1 MHRILTL
8 LACLLAA
15 AAQAAPADLLPT
27 PSAPDPLLSPYIRLA
42 DPQIALIHARII
54 DGTGGP
60 VRQDSTLLI
69 DHGRISAILPTG
81 APVPPQ
87 AKVLDLS
94 GKTVLPGIVGM
105 HDHLFY
111 IARPN
116 LVEAGHAEAPLL
128 VPQMTF
134 SAPRLYLA
142 GGVTTIRTA
151 GSVET
156 YTDLNLKQRIDAG
169 KLAGPHMDVT
179 GPYLEGKGSPFIQ
192 MYPLRDAAD
201 ATETVDYWADRGV
214 SSFKAYMNITRAELG
229 AAIQAAHRH
238 GIKVTGH
245 LCSITYPEA
254 IDLGIDDLEHGFVV
268 NTQLDSGKQP
278 DQCSASGGIETLIK
292 MDPNGPEAAALI
304 NKLVAAHVAMTS
316 TLPVFEGFFRRQ
328 TAPQWPDML
337 AVLSP
342 QARAALEFT
351 LQHPPD
357 MKPDQ
362 LALAFSH
369 MLAMEKK
376 FSDAGGLLIAGL
388 DPTGGGGVIPGFGD
402 EREIELLVEAGF
414 SPVAAIRVAT
424 LNGATYLGV
433 ASRIGSVESG
443 KNADLMVVRGD
454 PSTTIADIQNVELVF
469 KDGVGWD
476 SEKLR
481 ESVTGDYGRY

>member
-1 MHRILTL
+1 MHRIFTL
-8 LACLLAA
+8 FACLLAA
-15 AAQAAPADLLPT
+15 QAHAAPADLLPA
-27 PSAPDPLLSPYIRLA
+27 PAAPDPSLRPYVRVS
-42 DPQIALIHARII
+42 DPVIALTHARIV

-60 VRQDSTLLI
+60 VQQDRTILI
-69 DHGRISAILPTG
+69 DHGRITAILPTG
-81 APVPPQ
+81 APTPPQ
-87 AKVLDLS
+87 ATTLDLT

-116 LVEAGHAEAPLL
+116 LVEAGHPEAPLL

-156 YTDLNLKQRIDAG
+156 YTDLNLKQKIDEG

-179 GPYLEGKGSPFIQ
+179 GPYLEGSGSLFIQ
-192 MYPLRDAAD
+192 MYQLRDADD
-201 ATETVDYWADRGV
+201 ATQTVDFWADRGV
-214 SSFKAYMNITRAELG
+214 SSFKAYMNITRAELA

-245 LCSITYPEA
+245 LCSVSYPEA

-268 NTQLDSGKQP
+268 NTQLDSGKMP
-278 DQCSASGGIETLIK
+278 DKCSESGGIETLIK
-292 MDPNGPEAAALI
+292 MDPNGPEAIALI
-304 NKLVAAHVAMTS
+304 NKLVAAHVAITS

-328 TAPQWPDML
+328 TAPVWPEML

-342 QARAALEFT
+342 QARAALEMT
-351 LQHPPD
+351 LHHQPD

-362 LALAFSH
+362 LALAFNH

-424 LNGATYLGV
+424 LNGATYLGA
-433 ASRIGSVESG
+433 ASRIGSVETG

-454 PSTTIADIQNVELVF
+454 PSTAIADVQKVELVF

-481 ESVTGDYGRY
+481 ESVAGDYGRY

>member
-1 MHRILTL
+1 MRHILGL
-8 LACLLAA
+8 FSCLLAA
-15 AAQAAPADLLPT
+15 GAAAAPADLLPA
-27 PSAPDPLLSPYIRLA
+27 PAAPDTSLQAYVRVS
-42 DPQIALIHARII
+42 DPVVALTHVRII

-60 VRQDSTLLI
+60 VQQDRTLLI

-81 APVPPQ
+81 APTPPQ
-87 AKVLDLS
+87 AKILDLS
-94 GKTVLPGIVGM
+94 GRTVLPGIVGM

-179 GPYLEGKGSPFIQ
+179 GPYLEGSGSLFIQ
-192 MYPLRDAAD
+192 MYPLRDADD
-201 ATETVDYWADRGV
+201 ATQTVDYWADRGAT
-214 SSFKAYMNITRAELG
+214 SFKAYMNITRAELG

-245 LCSITYPEA
+245 LCSVTYPEA

-278 DQCSASGGIETLIK
+278 DKCSESGGIETLIK
-292 MDPNGPEAAALI
+292 MDPNGADATALI
-304 NKLVAAHVAMTS
+304 NKLVAAHVAITS

-328 TAPQWPDML
+328 TAPQWPEML
-337 AVLSP
+337 AVLTT
-342 QARAALEFT
+342 QARAALDFT
-351 LQHPPD
+351 LHHPPE

-362 LALAFSH
+362 LALAFNH

-414 SPVAAIRVAT
+414 SPVAAIRIAT

-433 ASRIGSVESG
+433 ASRIGSVEPG

-454 PSTTIADIQNVELVF
+454 PSSNVADIQNVELVF

-481 ESVTGDYGRY
+481 DSVTGDYGRY